1 MDKVKIEE
9 KRGLYDEY
17 SQTDD
22 DGIEFWY
29 ARDLMEPMGYSRWE
43 NFSGAIQ
50 RAALSCENAKMP
62 VDAHFREVTKMVES
76 GVAPVPRQD
85 FMLTRYA
92 CYLVAQN
99 GDPSKDEIALA
110 QAYFALETRKQE
122 LLEQRVEEIQRLQSR
137 HTLTES
143 EKRLAGVAFERG
155 VDSRGFA
162 IIKSEGDRALFLH
175 PTSEM
180 KSILGL
186 SRNDALADG
195 FDTVAIDAK
204 NLANS
209 MTAYNVEAND
219 LRGMAPIKCEHIAN
233 NSSVRSTL
241 IERGIYPESLP
252 PKENAKK
259 LERRLKADERRL
271 KSDVKGFCGN
281 EAEDE

>member
-1 MDKVKIEE
+1 MQ
-9 KRGLYDEY
+9 GLYDEF
-17 SQTDD
+17 SQTDE
-22 DGIEFWY
+22 DGVEFWY
-29 ARDLMEPMGYSRWE
+29 ARDLMAPMGYSRWE
-43 NFSGAIQ
+43 NFSEAIR
-50 RAALSCENAKMP
+50 RATVSCENAEVP
-62 VDAHFREVTKMVES
+62 VGAHFREVTKMVRS

-110 QAYFALETRKQE
+110 QAYFALQTRRQE
-122 LLEQRVEEIQRLQSR
+122 LLEQRVEDIQRLQSR

-162 IIKSEGDRALFLH
+162 IIKSEGDRALFTH
-175 PTSEM
+175 STSEM

-186 SRNDALADG
+186 SKRDALADG
-195 FDTVAIDAK
+195 LDTVAIDAK

-209 MTAYNVEAND
+209 MTAYNVESND
-219 LRGMAPIKCEHIAN
+219 LRGMDPIKCEHVAN

-241 IERGIYPESLP
+241 IDRGIYPESLP
-252 PKENAKK
+252 AKENTKK
-259 LERRLKADERRL
+259 LERKLRADEKRL
-271 KSDVKGFCGN
+271 KSDVRGFCDG
-281 EAEDE
+281 DEPHCE

>member
-92 CYLVAQN
+92 CYLVHLSSL
-99 GDPSKDEIALA
+99 SK
-110 QAYFALETRKQE
+110 
-122 LLEQRVEEIQRLQSR
+122 V
-137 HTLTES
+137 
-143 EKRLAGVAFERG
+143 
-155 VDSRGFA
+155 
-162 IIKSEGDRALFLH
+162 FL
-175 PTSEM
+175 
-180 KSILGL
+180 K
-186 SRNDALADG
+186 
-195 FDTVAIDAK
+195 K
-204 NLANS
+204 N
-209 MTAYNVEAND
+209 YEANWS
-219 LRGMAPIKCEHIAN
+219 GH
-233 NSSVRSTL
+233 
-241 IERGIYPESLP
+241 Y
-252 PKENAKK
+252 
-259 LERRLKADERRL
+259 
-271 KSDVKGFCGN
+271 KG
-281 EAEDE
+281 